1 MFSRVWR
8 FCVFIN
14 YTKIHTCLIQHVKEI
29 IVPQSITTWS
39 QLTKQN
45 IHSQAEEEQS
55 SLQIYCILWLRMT
68 LVEIHQGSQY
78 REQGSQYRDQ
88 ESQYRD

>member
-1 MFSRVWR
+1 M
-8 FCVFIN
+8 
-14 YTKIHTCLIQHVKEI
+14 

-68 LVEIHQGSQY
+68 LVEIHQDSQY
-78 REQGSQYRDQ
+78 REQGSQ
-88 ESQYRD
+88 